1 MKAPKLLRFSRN
13 EQGGAPNGEADNT
26 APDPIE
32 AMTAALTTA
41 IEGVRQDARD
51 QAIEAVNAF
60 ARTIEAQRSRKP
72 PVPASDQ
79 SNQRQE
85 DNSRGDVRVTGHASD
100 PLYRRYERGRTPDE
114 VREWRI
120 ARNTGMDAL
129 VRDWAVALQTNNVGE
144 RVRLYHEMNDRYMK
158 AMGISR
164 ASLLEGLPTG
174 DNPLSAGSGAEL
186 LPLPMAGILIQERD
200 KASKFRGLVTTIPM
214 TSQVSRLPIL
224 PTATASARLEN
235 AAYTDNTPT
244 ADSALLTAKD
254 VGVMFSAGRNF
265 LEDSAFNIAQA
276 LTVVAGGA
284 IGAKEDAMICTATG
298 NAGEFTQGLT
308 AATVTD
314 IAETTA
320 NTIGFVD
327 IVAVYFAVPEQYRSG
342 ACWFA
347 GSSVLSQLTRL
358 LDLNG
363 RPILLN
369 GLDAPRAINDAD
381 PNAVGTILG
390 HRVYDVPLPATTPT
404 ANLFFGDPRW
414 YALGNRAGIR
424 VDTERAVTTG
434 NRQWVIDERAD
445 GRVIPTSAVG
455 TNNAWRKLVY

>member
-1 MKAPKLLRFSRN
+1 MDNLTDVLTFSRSD
-13 EQGGAPNGEADNT
+13 EVAPNPPEPT
-26 APDPIE
+26 PDPIA
-32 AMTAALTTA
+32 AMTKALSNA
-41 IEGVRQDARD
+41 IEGVRSDARD
-51 QAIEAVNAF
+51 SAIEAVHAF
-60 ARTIEAQRSRKP
+60 ARQVEAARSRKAP
-72 PVPASDQ
+72 IEPKP
-79 SNQRQE
+79 E
-85 DNSRGDVRVTGHASD
+85 DSGDHNRAVFGVVRHASD
-100 PLYRRYERGRTPDE
+100 PLYRRMERGRTPDE
-114 VREWRI
+114 ITEFRS
-120 ARNTGMDAL
+120 ARNHGMDAL
-129 VRDWAVALQTNNVGE
+129 AKEWATAIEFGNVGE
-144 RVRLYHEMNDRYMK
+144 RVRLYHEMNERWLK
-158 AMGISR
+158 SMGISR

-186 LPLPMAGILIQERD
+186 LPLPMANQLIQERD
-200 KASKFRGLVTTIPM
+200 KASKFRPLVNIFPM
-214 TSQVSRLPIL
+214 SAQVSRIPIM
-224 PTATASARLEN
+224 PTAAASARLEN

-254 VGVMFSAGRNF
+254 IGVMFSAGRNF
-265 LEDSAFNIAQA
+265 LEDSAFNIVNQ
-276 LTVVAGGA
+276 LTVIAGGA
-284 IGAKEDAMICTATG
+284 IGAKEDSMICTATG

-327 IVAVYFAVPEQYRSG
+327 VVAVYFAVPEQYRSN

-363 RPILLN
+363 RPVFLS
-369 GLDAPRAINDAD
+369 GLDAPRAINDQD

-404 ANLFFGDPRW
+404 ANLFFGDPMW
-414 YALGNRAGIR
+414 YALGNRTGIR
-424 VDTERAVTTG
+424 VDTDRVVSTG

-455 TNNAWRKLVY
+455 TNASWRKLVY